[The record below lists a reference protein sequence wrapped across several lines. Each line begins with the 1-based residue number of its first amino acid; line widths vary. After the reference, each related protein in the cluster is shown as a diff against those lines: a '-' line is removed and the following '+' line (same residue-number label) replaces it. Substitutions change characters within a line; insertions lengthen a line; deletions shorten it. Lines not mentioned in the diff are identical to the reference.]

1 MNEIDIGE
9 YIICGV
15 CMLLEPITVMIVAG
29 LIWRLPP
36 NYMDMGVAYKSKL
49 AQKSPESWAFAQF
62 YFGKTTFFTHV
73 VILVLSAG
81 ISAAG
86 ILLKLQENVFAW
98 TVTGV
103 AVLQTCG
110 ILVNILCTEHK
121 LKKFFGNK

>member
-1 MNEIDIGE
+1 
-9 YIICGV
+9 
-15 CMLLEPITVMIVAG
+15 
-29 LIWRLPP
+29 
-36 NYMDMGVAYKSKL
+36 MDMGVAYKSKL
-49 AQKSPESWAFAQF
+49 AQRSAESWAFAQF

-103 AVLQTCG
+103 ALLQTFG
-110 ILVNILCTEHK
+110 IIVNILSTEHK
-121 LKKFFGNK
+121 LKKYFGNK